1 MTVKEFYEYMCEK
14 LPIEWALDGDFD
26 GMSCC
31 PDPEREVK
39 NVLIALD
46 ATSDIVDEAVN
57 EGYDVIL
64 THHPMLFGGID
75 GVVAGNYRSDK
86 LIKLIRAGISV
97 MSFHTRLDAAE
108 GGVNDMLASLL
119 NLKNVER
126 FGEKGIGRVGELEC
140 PMFAEDFAMIVKDT
154 LVAPFA
160 EYSDC
165 GKMIKKVA
173 VCGGSAGSL
182 IGDAIAVGADALVG
196 GEFKYHDMTD
206 SADYGI
212 SLIAAG
218 HFYTENPV
226 CAKLFELASEAGED
240 IIPTI
245 SFSNKTGAV

>member
-1 MTVKEFYEYMCEK
+1 MTVKEFYKYMCEK
-14 LPIEWALDGDFD
+14 LPLEWALDGDSD

-31 PDPEREVK
+31 PDPDREVK

-46 ATSDIVDEAVN
+46 ATGSIIDEAIE

-64 THHPMLFGGID
+64 THHPMLFGGVRD
-75 GVVAGNYRSDK
+75 VNAENYKGNK
-86 LIKLIRAGISV
+86 LIKLIKAGVAV

-108 GGVNDMLASLL
+108 GGVNDMLAALL

-126 FGEKGIGRVGELEC
+126 FGEKGLGRIGELEY
-140 PMFAEDFAMIVKDT
+140 PMFAADFAMVVKDT

-160 EYSDC
+160 EYSDA
-165 GKMIKKVA
+165 GKMIKRVA

-182 IGDAIAVGADALVG
+182 ISDAIAVGADALVG

-226 CAKLFELASEAGED
+226 CAKLFELAAAADED

-245 SFSNKTGAV
+245 SFSNRTGSV

>member
-1 MTVKEFYEYMCEK
+1 MTVKEFYEYMCK
-14 LPIEWALDGDFD
+14 CLPSDLSLAGDDD

-31 PDPEREVK
+31 PDPDREVK

-46 ATSDIVDEAVN
+46 ATAGIVEEAVT

-64 THHPMLFGGID
+64 THHPMIFGGIHD
-75 GVVAGNYRSDK
+75 VNAENFIGNKLVK
-86 LIKLIRAGISV
+86 LIKSGVAV

-108 GGVNDMLASLL
+108 GGVNDTLASLL

-126 FGEKGIGRVGELEC
+126 FGENGIARVGELEY
-140 PMFAEDFAMIVKDT
+140 PMFASDFAMVVKDT

-160 EYSDC
+160 EYSDT
-165 GKMIKKVA
+165 GKMIKRVA

-196 GEFKYHDMTD
+196 GDFKYHDMTD
-206 SADYGI
+206 SPDYGI

-226 CAKLFELASEAGED
+226 CAKLFELAAAADED

-245 SFSNKTGAV
+245 SFSNRTESV